1 MQGLAFEVSLLQCA
15 AFLKNTFLKSTFFI
29 LAIIIFVLA
38 IWSFAINKY
47 IFLLLLLL
55 SLGIFFLAM
64 FNDSR
69 TKGTRKK
76 LLKDSALMYFTL
88 NKSSIEDICFPA
100 CVINDGFVVYA
111 NALFK
116 NNICRGE
123 DCKGVKIDSL
133 FPERLVEDIKNN
145 TFLIENIYSKK
156 YEIFTIGQDDFSLV
170 CFHDCLNNET
180 RSKKTDYK
188 FSVGMIVFD
197 NKEEILRESSEEE
210 SSKVI
215 SQLEQRLQKWIS
227 RTSGFLKKLGDNK
240 YLALI
245 EEKDLKI
252 FIDNKFEIL
261 EEIREIKL
269 DDNKVATIS
278 AGFSKG
284 ASTFKDGEQWAKN
297 ALSMALGRGGDQ
309 VVVKSN
315 KSYDFFGGVS
325 KGTEKLDKVRTR
337 VIANTLVEHIKMSD
351 CVLIMGHKYSDLDS
365 VGACV
370 GMWSAIS
377 KGQKKPSYIIINK
390 DMTLAPALVKN
401 IDNSSEEEIFI
412 NEEMAV
418 DLITDKTLLIIM
430 DTHSAHFVESEEIY
444 TRSKKTVVIDHHRMM
459 VNHIRD
465 AIVFFHEPVA
475 SSASEMVTELVQY
488 MGSCTLNNFEAQ
500 ALLAGIMLDTK
511 NFVLKTGVRTFEA
524 AAFLRKRGADTV
536 AVKRLFSNSINTY
549 KEKSYLVSSSEIFN
563 NCAVVLAPKE
573 LPDMKLAAVQA
584 ADELLEIEDV
594 RASFVIYPE
603 GESVSISARSMG
615 DVNVQVLMEKLG
627 GGGHQTMAGAKIE
640 NQTLSKVREMV
651 IDIITNAKINI
662 GNENLKG

>member
-1 MQGLAFEVSLLQCA
+1 M
-15 AFLKNTFLKSTFFI
+15 
-29 LAIIIFVLA
+29 
-38 IWSFAINKY
+38 
-47 IFLLLLLL
+47 
-55 SLGIFFLAM
+55 
-64 FNDSR
+64 
-69 TKGTRKK
+69 
-76 LLKDSALMYFTL
+76 
-88 NKSSIEDICFPA
+88 
-100 CVINDGFVVYA
+100 
-111 NALFK
+111 K
-116 NNICRGE
+116 NN
-123 DCKGVKIDSL
+123 
-133 FPERLVEDIKNN
+133 
-145 TFLIENIYSKK
+145 
-156 YEIFTIGQDDFSLV
+156 
-170 CFHDCLNNET
+170 
-180 RSKKTDYK
+180 YK
-188 FSVGMIVFD
+188 FSIGMIVFD

-210 SSKVI
+210 NSKVI
-215 SQLEQRLQKWIS
+215 SQLEQKLQRWIS
-227 RTSGFLKKLGDNK
+227 STSGFLKKLSDNK

-245 EEKDLKI
+245 EEKDLKV
-252 FIDNKFEIL
+252 FINDKFGIL
-261 EEIREIKL
+261 EEIREIRL

-309 VVVKSN
+309 VVVKNN

-377 KGQKKPSYIIINK
+377 KGRKKPSYIIINK
-390 DMTLAPALVKN
+390 DMTLAPALVKT
-401 IDNSSEEEIFI
+401 IENSSEEEIFI
-412 NEEMAV
+412 NEEMAA

-444 TRSKKTVVIDHHRMM
+444 NRSKKTVVIDHHRMM
-459 VNHIRD
+459 VNHIKD
-465 AIVFFHEPVA
+465 AIVFFHEPIA

-488 MGSCTLNNFEAQ
+488 MGPCTLNNFEAQ

-524 AAFLRKRGADTV
+524 AAFLRKKGADTV

-549 KEKSYLVSSSEIFN
+549 KEKSHLVSSAEIFN

-640 NQTLSKVREMV
+640 DQTLSKVREMV
-651 IDIITNAKINI
+651 IDIITNTKINV